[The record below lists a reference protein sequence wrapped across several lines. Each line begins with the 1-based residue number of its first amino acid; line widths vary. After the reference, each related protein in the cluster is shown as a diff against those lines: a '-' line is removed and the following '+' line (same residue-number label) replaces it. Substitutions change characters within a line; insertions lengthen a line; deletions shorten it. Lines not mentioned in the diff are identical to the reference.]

1 MKKVLA
7 CTVAVSLLFLGVPM
21 PMNAGVVAGVATE
34 WTQILNH
41 VQLVMNYIRM
51 GVQLQIQMQQLSE
64 QLKQGKGL
72 PRQIFGSIQ
81 QDLGQL
87 AQIVQG
93 GQALAYSMGNLD
105 AQFRN
110 TFPGYSSRT
119 SGYFNDYKKWSQ
131 TSLDTTLST
140 LRAAGLQGQQLNNA
154 QAVLAKL
161 RTMSMSAGG
170 QMEAAQVGNQ
180 IAEQQVEQLMAL
192 RQLMLVDLQSKQAY
206 QAEQIQKEQADKA
219 ALEQV
224 FGTQPLVTS
233 DRKY

>member
-1 MKKVLA
+1 MKKV
-7 CTVAVSLLFLGVPM
+7 TVFTVVSSLLFLGVPV
-21 PMNAGVVAGVATE
+21 PTNAGVVAGVATE

-41 VQLVMNYIRM
+41 VQLIMGYIRQ
-51 GVQLQIQMQQLSE
+51 GIQLQTQMQQLTE
-64 QLKQGKGL
+64 QLKQGRVA
-72 PRQIFGSIQ
+72 PQQIFGSIQ
-81 QDLGQL
+81 LDLAQL
-87 AQIVQG
+87 AQVVQG

-119 SGYFNDYKKWSQ
+119 SGYFKDYKKWSQ
-131 TSLDTTLST
+131 TSLDTTLNT
-140 LRAAGLQGQQLNNA
+140 LRAVGLQGQQLNSA
-154 QAVLAKL
+154 QSVLAQL
-161 RTMSMSAGG
+161 RTMSMGAGG
-170 QMEAAQVGNQ
+170 QMEAAEVGNQ

-192 RQLMLVDLQSKQAY
+192 RQLMLADLQSKQAY

-233 DRKY
+233 DKKY

>member
-7 CTVAVSLLFLGVPM
+7 CTVAVSLLFLGVPT

-51 GVQLQIQMQQLSE
+51 GVQLQIEMQQLSE

-140 LRAAGLQGQQLNNA
+140 LRAVGLQGQQLNNA
-154 QAVLAKL
+154 QAVLTKL
-161 RTMSMSAGG
+161 RNMSMSAGG
-170 QMEAAQVGNQ
+170 QVQAAQVGNQ

-206 QAEQIQKEQADKA
+206 QAEQIQKEQADKE
-219 ALEQV
+219 ALEQL
-224 FGTQPLVTS
+224 FGKQPLVTS
-233 DRKY
+233 DKKY